1 METVR
6 TVLPLVVGSYGL
18 TLSSYLIYENWK
30 KGKWEKTNGYIEN
43 VTLKCSRNFF
53 QGAYYL
59 NIKYY
64 FYVNNEIVQ
73 SNKEYKIYVSISR
86 NNKQCKNV
94 EVNEYTQNIFDQAS
108 KEKDIS
114 ISYDPYNIKHSEPL
128 IYIYENDV
136 ISKYKLLNK
145 LKSWLVGIK
154 KKLSNLTGLSRPTGN
169 NFLNKEKQNKLEL
182 DQNKEA
188 KKENVDMH
196 NDPENLEHIHKNSTY
211 NNRRAP
217 TFCCSFSDSQKRK
230 NGENGKNG
238 KTEKRKNGKTEK
250 TKKTKKIILDISTWS
265 HKREFVRHVRV
276 HVNVIS
282 PASVTTQ

>member
-1 METVR
+1 METAR

-108 KEKDIS
+108 KEKNIS

-196 NDPENLEHIHKNSTY
+196 NDPENLEHIHKNCAPSE
-211 NNRRAP
+211 NNKKLLSSYDINNLFPIYMFSCSLFLFLSFLLKKRIYFVRREL
-217 TFCCSFSDSQKRK
+217 SQKKKK
-230 NGENGKNG
+230 NINN
-238 KTEKRKNGKTEK
+238 
-250 TKKTKKIILDISTWS
+250 
-265 HKREFVRHVRV
+265 
-276 HVNVIS
+276 
-282 PASVTTQ
+282 A